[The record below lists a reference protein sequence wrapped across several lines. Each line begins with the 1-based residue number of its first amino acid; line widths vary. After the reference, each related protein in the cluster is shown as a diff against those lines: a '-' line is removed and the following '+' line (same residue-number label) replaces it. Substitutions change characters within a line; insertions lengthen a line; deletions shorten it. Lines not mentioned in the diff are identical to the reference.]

1 MGSKML
7 FERVMVNDKLAQVSA
22 LRISSARSLDLLNIT
37 WRAP

>member
-22 LRISSARSLDLLNIT
+22 LRLALHD
-37 WRAP
+37 P